1 MFLQDSNRRKFALKT
16 LKVLRQIAI
25 IGATLCSVGSG
36 QVFAGLITVDLGKN
50 LQQTQVDASGD
61 FANENDYF
69 AARAFYQNAGDYDS
83 ATLTWPGP
91 FSPFS
96 MSNVPGTFTFLNGAT
111 AAGYFIEQSG
121 SYFNP
126 AILDGDYPQAGYKYD
141 LNDSTNTNPPVSS
154 SIQYSSDLYPANQP
168 TLTAASFNGLQGLN
182 TTQAASVS
190 FGALQDNPAFSSA
203 AGDSDYVF
211 LDVFTA
217 GFGSDVYS
225 TFVQSPGS
233 LNSLLIPA
241 NTLTPGTSYSLL
253 LDFDN
258 RIGGSDVN
266 GISQF
271 QLFDVKTEV
280 DFTTAAAVASPE
292 PAGLALAG
300 LGLLAL
306 ALFARTGTRGC
317 SRIGV
322 SPPLALERRNTVQ

>member
-1 MFLQDSNRRKFALKT
+1 MSLRDSNRRKFALKI

-25 IGATLCSVGSG
+25 MGATLCSAGAG
-36 QVFAGLITVDLGKN
+36 PVFAGLITVDLGKN
-50 LQQTQVDASGD
+50 LQLTQVDASGD
-61 FANENDYF
+61 FANPTDYF

-91 FSPFS
+91 ASPVS

-111 AAGYFIEQSG
+111 AAGYFISQSASYGTQAALDAAYPQG
-121 SYFNP
+121 SYE
-126 AILDGDYPQAGYKYD
+126 YD
-141 LNDSTNTNPPVSS
+141 LDDSTNTNPPASS
-154 SIQYSSDLYPANQP
+154 TIQYTSDLYPANQP
-168 TLTAASFNGLQGLN
+168 TLTAASFNSLQGLN

-190 FGALQDNPAFSSA
+190 FGALQDNSAFNA
-203 AGDSDYVF
+203 TAGDSDYIF

-241 NTLTPGTSYSLL
+241 NTLTPGTSYSLV

-266 GISQF
+266 GVSQF

-280 DFTTAAAVASPE
+280 DFTTAAAVSSPE

-300 LGLLAL
+300 LGLVAL
-306 ALFARTGTRGC
+306 ALFARKGTRRGH
-317 SRIGV
+317 IV
-322 SPPLALERRNTVQ
+322 V